1 MIFNAE
7 ISAGALMVVETKQL
21 AKLMLTNPTKEE
33 WRQAIEV
40 ENILQKKTPATAKRQ
55 AALVRKRLDLVH
67 PEILE
72 AIAKCDNEL
81 TLQLIFVS
89 SLLHSQLHYDFMTK
103 VYGEHLRRYESH
115 ITKNAW
121 ENFWEECAVLDPNIN
136 TWSELTKNKL
146 HQVIIKILS
155 QAKYIDTPKLKT
167 LTPPYVRPE
176 VVSLLKQ
183 HHPNI
188 LSGLEFT
195 K

>member
-1 MIFNAE
+1 MFNAE
-7 ISAGALMVVETKQL
+7 ISAGALMVVESKQL
-21 AKLMLTNPTKEE
+21 AKLMLTSPTKEE
-33 WRQAIEV
+33 WRHAIEI

-55 AALVRKRLDLVH
+55 AILVKKRLDLVH

-72 AIAKCDNEL
+72 TIAKGDNEL

-121 ENFWEECAVLDPNIN
+121 ENFWEECTVLDPNIN

-155 QAKYIDTPKLKT
+155 QAKYIDTTKLKT

-188 LSGLEFT
+188 LNGLEFT